1 MTVIML
7 QVSRNGTPSPSPAF
21 LVPDKCKSPPA
32 WPKAVTTMCSY
43 TLNTRIPLK
52 LYTIYIIIMYSKS
65 SRYI

>member
-52 LYTIYIIIMYSKS
+52 LYTIYI
-65 SRYI
+65 